1 MNEREVVKTIIM
13 MEGLFNEAS
22 ENFKK
27 MADTMNQLKGH
38 VSSDDKEVV
47 SKDKTA
53 PKKDTKKD
61 DKAPVEEVKA
71 EDSNDYESMSINEV
85 RALAKSKGLKASGKK
100 DDIIAR
106 LLEAEGVVADDEEDE
121 EVVED
126 TVDTTDENEDE
137 EVEADEEEESE
148 EDYREALEELELADI
163 KAIAKELKIKVTS
176 KSKKT
181 ALIESLLE
189 KDEEELEEALIKLG
203 YLEEDDSEED
213 EDVEDTDE
221 DSDDEEE
228 DEDDEDSEDDEEE
241 EESIQEQVEEY
252 FEEYSDKELK
262 EVLEEAGK
270 STKGK
275 RQALLARI
283 VDAVEEGL
291 ISLEEDDED
300 EDDSDD
306 DTMDNEIDGSVRE
319 EAVEELKES
328 INNNYSKGKLK
339 DKEVAKFLEE
349 WSNGNFKAKNKKQA
363 LAKYIEV
370 QCNLI
375 DDDGEAHDLEE
386 AYYIDEEAYCC
397 GEALKEA
404 DGVMICEHCGEEYED

>member
-22 ENFKK
+22 QNFKK

-38 VSSDDKEVV
+38 VSSDDKKEV

-53 PKKDTKKD
+53 KDTKKG
-61 DKAPVEEVKA
+61 DKAPVEEVKV

-106 LLEAEGVVADDEEDE
+106 LLEAEGVVAEEEEDE
-121 EVVED
+121 EVVGED
-126 TVDTTDENEDE
+126 SVDTADEEENE
-137 EVEADEEEESE
+137 EVEAEEESE

-181 ALIESLLE
+181 ALIDSLLE
-189 KDEEELEEALIKLG
+189 KDEEELEEVLIKLG
-203 YLEEDDSEED
+203 YLEED
-213 EDVEDTDE
+213 EDVEDTDD
-221 DSDDEEE
+221 DSDEDDE
-228 DEDDEDSEDDEEE
+228 EDDEDSEDEEEE

-291 ISLEEDDED
+291 ISLDEDDED

-386 AYYIDEEAYCC
+386 AYYVDEEAYCC